1 MEVRARAS
9 LCCAARTPR
18 DMLHGI
24 PTRNGI
30 PTRHGDR
37 RQRTRA
43 VQVVNHNVD
52 ALIKWKNRRIPFD
65 DSATAQ

>member
-1 MEVRARAS
+1 VQLARRAACCTATPLGTVSPGGTTIGASARA
-9 LCCAARTPR
+9 
-18 DMLHGI
+18 G
-24 PTRNGI
+24 
-30 PTRHGDR
+30 
-37 RQRTRA
+37 A